1 MREHRYVMEQSLG
14 RRLRRT
20 ECVVHKDRNPLNN
33 ALSNLMVVSS
43 RELHT
48 GKRFYD
54 VRRVK

>member
-1 MREHRYVMEQSLG
+1 
-14 RRLRRT
+14 
-20 ECVVHKDRNPLNN
+20 
-33 ALSNLMVVSS
+33 LSNLMVVSS